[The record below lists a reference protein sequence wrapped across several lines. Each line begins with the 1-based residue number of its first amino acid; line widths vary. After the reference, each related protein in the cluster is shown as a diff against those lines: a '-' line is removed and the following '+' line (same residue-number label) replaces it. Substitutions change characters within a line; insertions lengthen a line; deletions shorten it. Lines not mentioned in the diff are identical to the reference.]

1 MEGESKEDAALA
13 TAEQDLAALAAS
25 QAGNG
30 ADAPEKRDPYVE
42 KIEWLVALFDPKA
55 GEVSANLAQ
64 LMLDIVRQRQKP
76 WQAMLEGEQ
85 RAVSDSIVLACH
97 EAARKI
103 FRLSLALNHTVAPAK
118 ICKVS
123 ADEKT
128 VELKVRI
135 STTDNPIV
143 HALYDLIGGLVPMV
157 LTNWQGYIGEMA
169 KYHLLADQQPLP
181 LGDPRAPPD
190 AAAEAKVDK
199 DLEEIIDQDT
209 GEIIKRPDESE
220 KPVAFVSDMS
230 VEREA
235 ARRDPYAAGRS
246 AADRGENE
254 TRNPFPHPSIDSAE
268 WLRGLAEREQEIA
281 AVAAVRSG
289 KRQRRR
295 ANGPEQS
302 VDQ

>member
-13 TAEQDLAALAAS
+13 AS

-30 ADAPEKRDPYVE
+30 SAAAEKLDPYVE
-42 KIEWLVALFDPKA
+42 KIEWLVKLFDPKA

-64 LMLDIVRQRQKP
+64 LILDIVRHRQKP

-85 RAVSDSIVLACH
+85 RAVSDSIVLACD

-103 FRLSLALNHTVAPAK
+103 FRLSLALDHTVAPAK

-135 STTDNPIV
+135 STTDNTIV

-181 LGDPRAPPD
+181 LGDARAPPD
-190 AAAEAKVDK
+190 ATAEAKVDK
-199 DLEEIIDQDT
+199 DLEEILDQDT
-209 GEIIKRPDESE
+209 GEIIERPDESE
-220 KPVAFVSDMS
+220 KPTAFVSDLS
-230 VEREA
+230 VEREEA
-235 ARRDPYAAGRS
+235 ERDPYAAGRS
-246 AADRGENE
+246 AAARGFNE
-254 TRNPFPHPSIDSAE
+254 TRNPLPPGSEKSQRWLAGHAE
-268 WLRGLAEREQEIA
+268 VEREIA
-281 AVAAVRSG
+281 AAAARTTASG
-289 KRQRRR
+289 KRRRR
-295 ANGPEQS
+295 GANGPDQNQS
-302 VDQ
+302 PA